1 MFVAFSTVGLCFNL
15 LYRVVY
21 FVLFSLFSFFFFF
34 PFFFQCAC
42 LESQYVMYL
51 RRCVFFL
58 FVCFSK
64 SLCSLRETFF
74 NTFGIAWTFQELRE
88 ADTSF
93 CLPVK
98 GVSSLK
104 GNSLLKKIIE
114 YAKRRRSWQKHTVPR
129 DRERGA
135 VGGPYLSSPIR
146 QTDRLA
152 DLSLKLHIFY

>member
-21 FVLFSLFSFFFFF
+21 FVLFSLFSFFFVLFF
-34 PFFFQCAC
+34 HSSFDPLVWKASMSCTCAIFF
-42 LESQYVMYL
+42 
-51 RRCVFFL
+51 FFL

-74 NTFGIAWTFQELRE
+74 NTFGIAWTFQELRG

-98 GVSSLK
+98 G
-104 GNSLLKKIIE
+104 
-114 YAKRRRSWQKHTVPR
+114 
-129 DRERGA
+129 
-135 VGGPYLSSPIR
+135 YLV
-146 QTDRLA
+146 
-152 DLSLKLHIFY
+152 